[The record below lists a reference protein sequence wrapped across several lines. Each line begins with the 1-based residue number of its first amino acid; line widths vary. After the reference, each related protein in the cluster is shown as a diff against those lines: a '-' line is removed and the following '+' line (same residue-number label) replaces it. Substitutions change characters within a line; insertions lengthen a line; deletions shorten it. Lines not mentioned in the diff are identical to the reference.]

1 MSGMVINTNA
11 ASLGAQYNL
20 NETQNRINQTINR
33 LSSGYRV
40 NTPADDPAGYS
51 IGQVMTAYMKSV
63 QQAVRNANDGA
74 NLIQTIGGGLL
85 TDNEILIKM
94 RALAIQAANGTYN
107 DTDLSTLQNEYQN
120 LQSEIN
126 RIAKVANF
134 NGRKVLDGSLESGL
148 TFQIDVGTEG
158 ENRLVISVPSIS
170 TDVLGLYQGSTLVMP
185 LGMTSIIN
193 SQMALSAVS
202 AIDGALDELNRI
214 QGTLGAFQQRMTWT
228 IRNLNTALVNI
239 AATKSQIKDAN
250 FAKETARFVRDRILQ
265 QSGTAVLAQANQIP
279 QAAIKLIP

>member
-40 NTPADDPAGYS
+40 NTPVDDPAGYS

-170 TDVLGLYQGSTLVMP
+170 TDVLGLYQDSTLVMP

-239 AATKSQIKDAN
+239 AATNSQINDAN

>member
-1 MSGMVINTNA
+1 MSGLVINTNA

-20 NETQNRINQTINR
+20 NETQNRINERISR
-33 LSSGYRV
+33 LSSGYRINSPV
-40 NTPADDPAGYS
+40 DDPAGYA

-74 NLIQTIGGGLL
+74 NLIQTVGGALL

-94 RALAIQAANGTYN
+94 RSLAIQAANGTYSP
-107 DTDLSTLQNEYQN
+107 TDLSTLQNEYQN
-120 LQSEIN
+120 LMSEIN
-126 RIAKVANF
+126 RIAKVSNF

-148 TFQIDVGTEG
+148 TFQVDVGTEG
-158 ENRLVISVPSIS
+158 ENRMVISIPSIS
-170 TDVLGLYQGSTLVMP
+170 SDVLGLYSNSTLVMP
-185 LGMTSIIN
+185 LGMTSVIN
-193 SQMALSAVS
+193 GQMALSAIS

-239 AATKSQIKDAN
+239 ASTKSQIKDAN
-250 FAKETARFVRDRILQ
+250 FAKETSRFVRDRILQ

>member
-1 MSGMVINTNA
+1 MSGLVINTNA

-40 NTPADDPAGYS
+40 NAPADDPAGYA

-74 NLIQTIGGGLL
+74 NLIQTIGGALL

-94 RALAIQAANGTYN
+94 RSLAIQAANGTYSP
-107 DTDLSTLQNEYQN
+107 TDLSTLQNEYQN
-120 LQSEIN
+120 LMSEIN

-148 TFQIDVGTEG
+148 TFQVDVGTEG
-158 ENRLVISVPSIS
+158 ENRLVIAVPSIS
-170 TDVLGLYQGSTLVMP
+170 SDVLGLYNGSTLVMP
-185 LGMTSIIN
+185 LGMTSVIN
-193 SQMALSAVS
+193 GNMALSAIS

-250 FAKETARFVRDRILQ
+250 FAKETSRFVRDRILQ